1 MREYLLA
8 NLTDEE
14 RAFAAGMREDPEC
27 DAPVFI
33 KAVFT
38 EFNDPLLSLE
48 DVAELWGE
56 GADTEALRKAF
67 DELCTSGILEWSEKT
82 QRPFDQQDTRLY
94 RRAVSG
100 SKKIKL
106 IAVESQ
112 APDGGSRYQF
122 SVEGRLVRGLARI
135 DRLDALAGTGNQ
147 RNEIRAHVE
156 KIRSGIVAGTHV
168 PNPVLL
174 VFVDA
179 ATQQTEYDEEIP
191 DDTPG
196 SFVVIRALEP
206 FQESQDSNSNTI
218 QRCRIVELEIP
229 WRHAAFD
236 DEKSVLLVD
245 GQQRTAALSLV
256 PIDSVPFVDLGVSA
270 VVAAEEDAKRVFQ
283 VANET
288 VKISTDFS
296 KALLASMSEAP
307 GYLRDEQLTAEI
319 VRRLALEKQESPFFG
334 IVKYPGAKATGG
346 NIVVYNSLF
355 GLVSAFR
362 KALPEDISDD
372 ADSLTSV
379 ICESFSRI
387 RKVWPDAWGSRPV
400 VSKLMHG
407 AGLRA
412 ISQVVIDKLQN
423 YLSDGNLLEDK
434 ATWDKLEASLSRLAS
449 RIAWTDAEAAAG
461 TQTQKRVWRE
471 QISGTQNTNQDIT
484 ALKEFLTRESVALD
498 MRAARER

>member
-14 RAFAAGMREDPEC
+14 RSFAAGLREDPSR
-27 DAPVFI
+27 DLPSFI
-33 KAVFT
+33 TAVFT
-38 EFNDPLLSLE
+38 EFNDPLLSVD

-56 GADTEALRKAF
+56 GAEAEAIRKAM
-67 DELCTSGILEWSEKT
+67 DALCSSGTLEWSDKT
-82 QRPFDQQDTRLY
+82 QRPFDPPETRLY
-94 RRAVSG
+94 RLSTSTSR
-100 SKKIKL
+100 KLRL
-106 IAVESQ
+106 IAIESQ

-122 SVEGRLVRGLARI
+122 SIEGRLVRELARI

-156 KIRSGIVAGTHV
+156 KIRSGIAAGTHV

-174 VFVDA
+174 VFIDA
-179 ATQQTEYDEEIP
+179 TTQQIEYEEEVADEIP
-191 DDTPG
+191 A
-196 SFVVIRALEP
+196 SFVVIRALEQ
-206 FQESQDSNSNTI
+206 FQDSYDTEASTA
-218 QRCRIVELEIP
+218 QRCRIVEIQIP
-229 WRHAAFD
+229 WRRAAFD

-256 PIDSVPFVDLGVSA
+256 PLDTIPFVDLGVSA
-270 VVAAEEDAKRVFQ
+270 VVAAEEEAKRVFQ

-296 KALLASMSEAP
+296 KALLASMEDAP

-319 VRRLALEKQESPFFG
+319 VRRLALENRDSPFFG
-334 IVKYPGAKATGG
+334 IVKYPGAKASG
-346 NIVVYNSLF
+346 NIIVYNSLF

-362 KALPEDISDD
+362 KGLPDDISDD
-372 ADSLTSV
+372 VDMLTSV
-379 ICESFSRI
+379 ICNSFSCVRS
-387 RKVWPDAWGSRPV
+387 VWPDAWGLKPS

-423 YLSDGNLLEDK
+423 YLSDGNMVEDQII
-434 ATWDKLEASLSRLAS
+434 WEKLEASLSRLAA
-449 RIAWTDAEAAAG
+449 RIAWTDSEAAAG

-471 QISGTQNTNQDIT
+471 QISGKQNTNQDIT
-484 ALKEFLTRESVALD
+484 TLKDFLTRESVSLD
-498 MRAARER
+498 MKAARTR